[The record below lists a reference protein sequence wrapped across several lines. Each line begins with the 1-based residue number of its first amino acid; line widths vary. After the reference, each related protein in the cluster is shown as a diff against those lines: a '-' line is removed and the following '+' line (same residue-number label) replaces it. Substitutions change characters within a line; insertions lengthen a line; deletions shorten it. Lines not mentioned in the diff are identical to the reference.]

1 MADVEKKN
9 CCRFVF
15 ISPCLDFLFFPL
27 SFFSHG
33 CAFVRVPFYARNAR
47 YTFEPF
53 FLRAAIKATTVIY
66 VHSDVKSP
74 TRIRVSFFFFFRPTG
89 LRVVPRF
96 IARYRKNQDALQCH

>member
-1 MADVEKKN
+1 MADVEKRN

-15 ISPCLDFLFFPL
+15 ISRCLDFLFFPL

-33 CAFVRVPFYARNAR
+33 CAFVRVPFYATNAR

-66 VHSDVKSP
+66 VHTDVKSP
-74 TRIRVSFFFFFRPTG
+74 TRIRLSFLSSTG
-89 LRVVPRF
+89 LRAVPRF
-96 IARYRKNQDALQCH
+96 IARYKKNQDAL